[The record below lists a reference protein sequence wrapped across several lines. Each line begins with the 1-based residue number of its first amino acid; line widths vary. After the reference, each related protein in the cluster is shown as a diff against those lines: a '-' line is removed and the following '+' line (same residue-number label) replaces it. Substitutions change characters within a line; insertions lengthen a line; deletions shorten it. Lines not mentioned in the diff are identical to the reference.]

1 MKKRRKTMSKA
12 LAFLTLA
19 MLVLTAPLF
28 AQAGTGS
35 VYVVH
40 GIPGQDVGAARD
52 LPVDVSVNGACALKN
67 FKFGDIVGPVNLP
80 AGTLTVSIS
89 LANASNPCGGTVAI
103 GPAKI
108 QLKNGEN
115 ATIIASLTADGKPT
129 ARKFTNDLSKP
140 YGGRARVAVHHT
152 AAAPRVDV
160 TIDPKSQ
167 TNSFRNSEKF
177 VIEADAGTPQVSIAP
192 AGSDTA
198 VFGPISFTLNKG
210 TGYLV
215 YAVGSVANNTF
226 TLLVKTY

>member
-1 MKKRRKTMSKA
+1 MSKA
-12 LAFLTLA
+12 FTFLAIA
-19 MLVLTAPLF
+19 MLALTAPLF
-28 AQAGTGS
+28 AQAGSGS

-40 GIPGQDVGAARD
+40 GIPGEDVGAARD

-67 FKFGDIVGPVNLP
+67 FKFGDIVGPVSLP

-89 LANASNPCGGTVAI
+89 LANSSNPCGGAVAI

-108 QLKNGEN
+108 QLKTGEN

-129 ARKFTNDLSKP
+129 ARKFTNDLSRA
-140 YGGRARVAVHHT
+140 YGGRAKVAVHHT

-160 TIDPKSQ
+160 KIDPKSQ

-177 VIEADAGTPQVSIAP
+177 VVEADAGVAQVSIAP
-192 AGSDTA
+192 AGSSA
-198 VFGPISFTLNKG
+198 PVFGPISLTLTKD

-215 YAVGSVANNTF
+215 YAVGSVAKNTF